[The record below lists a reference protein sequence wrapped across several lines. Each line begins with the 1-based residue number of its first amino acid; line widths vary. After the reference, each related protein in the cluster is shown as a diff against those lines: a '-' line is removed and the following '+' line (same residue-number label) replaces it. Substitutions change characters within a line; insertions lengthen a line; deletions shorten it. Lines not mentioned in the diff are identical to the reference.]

1 MRQKKQKRQKRQ
13 KDNRSLR
20 LYRRKTAAFVFF
32 LLLVLISLLELIP
45 VERDFSE
52 KENRSLQTRPKLTL
66 EAAADGTY
74 MEQYEAFRSDQ
85 FLGRNLWGSLKNRM
99 DLLIGKR
106 ESNGVFKGKDQ
117 YLLEEIASADQ
128 EKTESDLAAIEEF
141 HARYEKIPVYLALVP
156 NAANV
161 LADKLPRFAVTEDQ
175 TEIFS
180 SISRK
185 IGEGITWV
193 DLSRPLGAHSKE
205 EIYYRTDSHWTTLG
219 AYYASQQLVETM
231 ELDTE
236 KTPKW
241 EKYVVTNI
249 FTGDLSLKS
258 GYQSGYQES
267 IYIYTAQKEKEMPG
281 IVADYGDDKT
291 STLYDRSKLKERDAY
306 ELFMGG
312 SHGMVDIRTTADT
325 TDRLLL
331 VKDSYANC
339 LIPFLVPY
347 YREIIVVDPEY
358 YEGNLDG
365 IMEEKKISS
374 VLFLYNGNTFVQD
387 DKLNGVLQSGKAEQI
402 SE

>member
-1 MRQKKQKRQKRQ
+1 MGQKRQKRQ
-13 KDNRSLR
+13 RDNRSLR
-20 LYRRKTAAFVFF
+20 VYRRKTAALLFF
-32 LLLVLISLLELIP
+32 ALLLLISLLELIP

-52 KENRSLQTRPKLTL
+52 KEARQLQTRPKLTL

-74 MEQYEAFRSDQ
+74 REQYEAFRSDQ
-85 FLGRNLWGSLKNRM
+85 FFGRNLWAALKNRM

-106 ESNGVFKGKDQ
+106 ESNGVYKGKDQ
-117 YLLEEIASADQ
+117 YLLEAIAAADQ
-128 EKTESDLAAIEEF
+128 EKIGADLEAMKGF
-141 HARYEKIPVYLALVP
+141 KNRYEKIPVYLALAP

-175 TEIFS
+175 AETFRFVSQE
-180 SISRK
+180 

-193 DLSRPLGAHSKE
+193 DLSKALGAHSNE

-219 AYYASQQLVETM
+219 AYYASRQLVESM
-231 ELDTE
+231 GLDAQ

-241 EKYVVTNI
+241 EKYAVTNI

-258 GYQSGYQES
+258 GYQTGYQES
-267 IYIYTAQKEKEMPG
+267 IYIYTPEKENEVPK
-281 IVADYGDDKT
+281 IVVDYGEGKI
-291 STLYDRSKLKERDAY
+291 STLYDRTKLKERDAY
-306 ELFMGG
+306 GLFMGG
-312 SHGMVDIRTTADT
+312 SHGMADIRTTADT

-347 YREIIVVDPEY
+347 YREIIAVDPEY
-358 YEGNLDG
+358 YEGSLDE

-387 DKLNGVLQSGKAEQI
+387 DKLSGVLQ
-402 SE
+402 